1 MTPRPCG
8 PLRRIL
14 EALGAGIGVVVM
26 LPLLCVPQFPLVGP
40 IARWALPVVC
50 RRLVRALGLHVEQQ
64 GRMPAGGVLLLAN
77 HLSWLDIPILVSTC
91 RCGFIA
97 KREVAEWPLV
107 GAWAKAFGVVFVDR
121 TRRRDLLS
129 SIPALEQAL
138 RAGRPMLVFAEGTT
152 TVGDG
157 VLPFKSS
164 LVEAAVRAD
173 VPVVP
178 VTLLLASPSDD
189 RQALAWVG
197 NDTLLPNLRRVTRL
211 REIQGRVV
219 IDPAV
224 PSHPDRKQRTAA
236 AHARVAERVGQS
248 AIRSRLVK
256 QNFRPMESSER
267 EMERYRAIFS
277 G

>member
-1 MTPRPCG
+1 MTPTPCG

-14 EALGAGIGVVVM
+14 EALGAGIGIVVM
-26 LPLLCVPQFPLVGP
+26 LPLLCVPRFPLVGP

-64 GRMPAGGVLLLAN
+64 GHLPPGGVLLLAN

-97 KREVAEWPLV
+97 KREVAEWPVV

-138 RAGRPMLVFAEGTT
+138 RAGRPMLVFGEGTT

-164 LVEAAVRAD
+164 LVEAAVRAG

-178 VTLLLASPSDD
+178 ATLQLASASAD

-197 NDTLLPNLRRVTRL
+197 DEALLPNLMRVLRL
-211 REIQGRVV
+211 RDLQGRVT

-224 PSHPDRKQRTAA
+224 PPLRDRKWRTAA
-236 AHARVAERVGQS
+236 ARTRIVERVGQS

>member
-1 MTPRPCG
+1 MRSTPDS

-14 EALGAGIGVVVM
+14 EALGAGIGVLIM
-26 LPLLCVPQFPLVGP
+26 LPLLCVPRFPLVRP
-40 IARWALPVVC
+40 LARWALPVVC
-50 RRLVRALGLHVEQQ
+50 RRLVRALGLHMEQQ
-64 GRMPAGGVLLLAN
+64 GRLPTGGVLLLAN

-97 KREVAEWPLV
+97 KREVADWPVV

-121 TRRRDLLS
+121 SRRRDLLS

-138 RAGRPMLVFAEGTT
+138 RAGRPMLIFGEGTT
-152 TVGDG
+152 SVGRG

-164 LVEAAVRAD
+164 LVEAAVRAG

-178 VTLLLASPSDD
+178 VTLLLASPTEG
-189 RQALAWVG
+189 REALAWVG
-197 NDTLLPNLRRVTRL
+197 EEALLPNLRRVL
-211 REIQGRVV
+211 HLGEIHGRVS
-219 IDPAV
+219 IDPAI
-224 PSHPDRKQRTAA
+224 PARHDRKWRTAA
-236 AHARVAERVGQS
+236 ARDRIMQRVGQS

-256 QNFRPMESSER
+256 QNFRPIDSSER